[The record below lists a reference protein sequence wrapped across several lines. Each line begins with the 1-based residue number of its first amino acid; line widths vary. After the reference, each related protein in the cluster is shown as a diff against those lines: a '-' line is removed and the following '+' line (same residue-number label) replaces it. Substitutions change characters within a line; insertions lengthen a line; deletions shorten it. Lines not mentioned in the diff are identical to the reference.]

1 MLTHGT
7 PRRASPAAGPARRLR
22 RRDSGASV
30 RRPPPRPP
38 CARSPTIDVVT
49 SAFGTAAVL
58 HHREGRAP
66 ILLVCEH
73 ASARLPEQLG
83 TLGLAPEELLAHIAW
98 DPGALDLALVLSA
111 LLDAPLVHAGMSRLV
126 HDCNRPPESPTAVRA
141 VSERFTIPGNR
152 DLSAQA
158 RARRVEHCYE
168 PFRTLLE
175 HTITARTTGAPDT
188 PDSADR
194 IPLAIVTIHS
204 FTPVFDGTVRE
215 MELGV
220 LHGSDRSLADR
231 MLAAAASSTGL
242 RAERNA
248 PYGPGDGVLHT
259 VEQQAEARGLP
270 GVMLEVRNDLLRDAD
285 GIADVG
291 DRLAR
296 LIAPCVAAEQDARR
310 EDAR

>member
-1 MLTHGT
+1 
-7 PRRASPAAGPARRLR
+7 
-22 RRDSGASV
+22 
-30 RRPPPRPP
+30 
-38 CARSPTIDVVT
+38 
-49 SAFGTAAVL
+49 VL
-58 HHREGRAP
+58 HHSEGRAP

-83 TLGLAPEELLAHIAW
+83 TLGLAPEELLEHIAW
-98 DPGALDLALVLSA
+98 DPGALDLALLLSA

-126 HDCNRPPESPTAVRA
+126 YDCNRPPDSPTAVRA

-175 HTITARTTGAPDT
+175 HTIAARTADA
-188 PDSADR
+188 ADR

-204 FTPVFDGTVRE
+204 FTPVFEGTVRE
-215 MELGV
+215 VELGV

-231 MLAAAASSTGL
+231 MLAAAASITGL

-259 VEQQAEARGLP
+259 VEQQAVARGLP

-285 GIADVG
+285 GVADVG

-296 LIAPCVAAEQDARR
+296 LIATCVAAEQDARR
-310 EDAR
+310 GDTR

>member
-1 MLTHGT
+1 MRTHGT
-7 PRRASPAAGPARRLR
+7 LRLASPAAVPASWLR
-22 RRDSGASV
+22 RRGSSASV
-30 RRPPPRPP
+30 RQPALRPPR
-38 CARSPTIDVVT
+38 ARSPTIDVVT

-58 HHREGRAP
+58 HHSAGRAP

-83 TLGLAPEELLAHIAW
+83 TLGLAPEELLEHIAW
-98 DPGALDLALVLSA
+98 DPGALDLALALSA

-152 DLSAQA
+152 DLSARA

-175 HTITARTTGAPDT
+175 HTIAARTADA
-188 PDSADR
+188 ADR

-215 MELGV
+215 VELGV
-220 LHGSDRSLADR
+220 LHGSDRSLANR
-231 MLAAAASSTGL
+231 MLPSAASITGL
-242 RAERNA
+242 RAERNL
-248 PYGPGDGVLHT
+248 PYGPGDEVLHT
-259 VEQQAEARGLP
+259 VEQQAVARGLP

-285 GIADVG
+285 GVADVG
-291 DRLAR
+291 ARLAQ
-296 LIAPCVAAEQDARR
+296 LIATCVAAEQDARR
-310 EDAR
+310 GNTR